1 MKVSCGEPSEDCIV
15 AATMN
20 NSKILAFCK
29 PGDKEW
35 SVWEGGVNYDDEE
48 SCFYLDIIFF
58 EGSLFVLVGMEME
71 MGMDGIPAAGFGSS
85 YSTCMEVGNREV
97 MLTVIPFSVLDII
110 LDPAVDIEDMIAR
123 EIGVLERAGRNFN
136 LVESDGELL
145 MVVGFVDVHFTLTVD
160 DDDDGGGFD
169 DGEEEEYEEEDIG
182 FCFVYFKTSNFGVYK
197 VGCSTKLTSI
207 GDKML
212 FLSKGESVSVSA
224 ADFKGYSGNLIY
236 FLEDGDFRFEDH
248 DPIVARESGVFYL
261 DDERIERSFLSSLP
275 TECLTCWFTP
285 HISIHG

>member
-1 MKVSCGEPSEDCIV
+1 MKVSCGEASEECIV

-29 PGDKEW
+29 PGDTEW
-35 SVWEGGVNYDDEE
+35 SVWEGGGINYEE
-48 SCFYLDIIFF
+48 SCFYLDMIFF
-58 EGSLFVLVGMEME
+58 EEKLFVLVGMEM
-71 MGMDGIPAAGFGSS
+71 DGIPAGFGSS

-97 MLTVIPFSVLDII
+97 MLTVIPFSFSDIVFE
-110 LDPAVDIEDMIAR
+110 PALDIEDMIRR
-123 EIGVLERAGRNFN
+123 ENGILEKAGKKFN

-145 MVVGFVDVHFTLTVD
+145 MVVTFVDVHFTVTVR
-160 DDDDGGGFD
+160 DDDGGGDEEDDD
-169 DGEEEEYEEEDIG
+169 DGDEEEYEEEDGG

-197 VGCSTKLTSI
+197 IGCSTKLTSV

-212 FLSKGESVSVSA
+212 FLSKGESVSCSA

-236 FLEDGDFRFEDH
+236 FLEDDDYSFEDH
-248 DPIVARESGVFYL
+248 DPIVTRESGVFYL
-261 DDERIERSFLSSLP
+261 DGERIERSFPSTLP
-275 TECLTCWFTP
+275 TECLMCWFTP